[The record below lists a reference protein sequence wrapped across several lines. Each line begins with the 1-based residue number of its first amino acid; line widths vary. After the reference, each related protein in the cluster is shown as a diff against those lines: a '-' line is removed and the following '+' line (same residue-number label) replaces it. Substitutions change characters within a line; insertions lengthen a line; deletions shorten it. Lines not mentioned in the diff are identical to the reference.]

1 MKLLKLDLENFCCY
15 ENSSIDFENINSAV
29 IIGEF
34 SLNKRKSNAV
44 GKSTIFEAIKFVLF
58 NECNVKFEKLIR
70 NNSDKLKV
78 SLEFQIFEDI
88 YKIVRSRTKKSSDV
102 KLFKKEEESYK
113 DISTRRV
120 QDTEIEIA
128 KLLKVNYKT
137 FSNSVLFSQNDLT
150 SLTFL
155 TPEKRKEIL
164 KDSFKLL
171 DYSKYEKLAK
181 KELKDLEDKINFN
194 NGKLNLLDVSNVN
207 VIDLKNTINIYTSN
221 INNIYITGKQTLL
234 NSFSLN
240 SEKLL
245 DISNNIFKLNSD
257 ISSKEKERLNKVN
270 NISNLN
276 NKINNLNN
284 ELNNL
289 KIKGQGISKEIENLS
304 KSNIEE
310 LLKDKEDISLKLEN
324 CILNIN
330 NLRNSNSVLDSKIKE
345 LKEFNINGNF
355 CKSCRQIISDEHK
368 EKCSRQTVAEIASL
382 ASQAN
387 SNNMEL
393 ARLSDDKGKLS
404 SQLQK
409 LNLEIDKD
417 KENKI
422 RLPAKTKE
430 LEELRNRFKNSKAEL
445 LSSEENKVY
454 LENELATINNND
466 ILGEIEKLNLKKKEL
481 VNIEN
486 KLKLQIDEVDNK
498 IKACQNDISLIEFK
512 LKKYDDD
519 KKLFDEIAL
528 LNANLRNKVILHE
541 KVIEAFGSGGIPN
554 LIIQSLL
561 DELQDLTNEF
571 LLKFNHNIQVNFIT
585 TKESNKVEVDTLDI
599 NYIVDG
605 IDMEFSQLSGAQK
618 LIATLSLR
626 LGLCKLIQNKYNA
639 SINFILLDEVDAS
652 LDEESLDT
660 FLSVV
665 RELQNDFMILLI
677 SHNNYLKSKFKNV
690 ILVSRDS
697 EGISSISL
705 ENN

>member
-15 ENSSIDFENINSAV
+15 ENSSIDFANISSAV

-113 DISTRRV
+113 DISTRRA

-194 NGKLNLLDVSNVN
+194 NGKLNLLDLSNVN
-207 VIDLKNTINIYTSN
+207 IIDLKYTITIYTSN
-221 INNIYITGKQTLL
+221 INNIYITGKQSLL
-234 NSFSLN
+234 DCFSLN

-257 ISSKEKERLNKVN
+257 ISIKEKERLNKIN

-289 KIKGQGISKEIENLS
+289 KTKGQGISKEIENLS

-310 LLKDKEDISLKLEN
+310 LLKDKEDISLRLEN

-330 NLRNSNSVLDSKIKE
+330 NLKSSNSVLESKIKE

-355 CKSCRQIISDEHK
+355 CKSCRQVISDEHK
-368 EKCSRQTVAEIASL
+368 EKCSRQTVVEIASL

-387 SNNMEL
+387 SNNIEL
-393 ARLSDDKGKLS
+393 ARLSDDKGRLS
-404 SQLQK
+404 SQLQR

-430 LEELRNRFKNSKAEL
+430 LEELRNRFKVSKAEL

-454 LENELATINNND
+454 LENELATIDNND
-466 ILGEIEKLNLKKKEL
+466 ILGEIEKLNIKKREL
-481 VNIEN
+481 VSIEN
-486 KLKLQIDEVDNK
+486 KLKSQIDEIDNK
-498 IKACQNDISLIEFK
+498 IKVCQNDISLIEFK
-512 LKKYDDD
+512 LRKYDED
-519 KKLFDEIAL
+519 KKLFDEITL
-528 LNANLRNKVILHE
+528 LNSELKNKSILYG

-571 LLKFNHNIQVNFIT
+571 LLKFNHNIQVNFVT

-652 LDEESLDT
+652 LDDESLDT

-665 RELQNDFMILLI
+665 KELQNDFMVLLI

-697 EGISSISL
+697 EGISNISL